1 MATTTTATAEAAE
14 RAGAAAA
21 RRSLTRAHVAIT
33 LRRCAVAV
41 EPVTAA
47 EQGQTFTPTH
57 DAWLL
62 RTAERLGAAAAQRA
76 AIKRA
81 SMSDGAFLFDH
92 YFRSRTA
99 EQLGERVDML
109 VQLARAPAAAAPAA
123 AAPAP
128 LSQRRI
134 MAAWTAKKPRATALV
149 HELTQAEVGKLS
161 AVLRE
166 RQAARDAE
174 IERLTAQAAGLPR
187 QSPGRAREYV
197 DRVYSDEDIHK
208 CPMCRAPNF
217 YSRDACNVLR
227 CFNCRHRFCVRCGG
241 ALAEGEA
248 VHAACGVYE

>member
-1 MATTTTATAEAAE
+1 M
-14 RAGAAAA
+14 
-21 RRSLTRAHVAIT
+21 I
-33 LRRCAVAV
+33 
-41 EPVTAA
+41 
-47 EQGQTFTPTH
+47 
-57 DAWLL
+57 
-62 RTAERLGAAAAQRA
+62 
-76 AIKRA
+76 
-81 SMSDGAFLFDH
+81 DGAFLFDH

-109 VQLARAPAAAAPAA
+109 VEVAKRSRCIEQLAPVPAT

-134 MAAWTAKKPRATALV
+134 AAAWTAKKPRATALV

-174 IERLTAQAAGLPR
+174 IERLTAQAAVLPR
-187 QSPGRAREYV
+187 QSLGARQYV
-197 DRVYSDEDIHK
+197 DRVYSDEDIRSAR
-208 CPMCRAPNF
+208 CVERRI

-241 ALAEGEA
+241 ALAEGQA
-248 VHAACGVYE
+248 VHAACGVYK

>member
-1 MATTTTATAEAAE
+1 
-14 RAGAAAA
+14 
-21 RRSLTRAHVAIT
+21 
-33 LRRCAVAV
+33 
-41 EPVTAA
+41 
-47 EQGQTFTPTH
+47 
-57 DAWLL
+57 
-62 RTAERLGAAAAQRA
+62 
-76 AIKRA
+76 
-81 SMSDGAFLFDH
+81 MSDGAFLFDH

-109 VQLARAPAAAAPAA
+109 VEVAKRSRCTAAPAT

-134 MAAWTAKKPRATALV
+134 AAAWTAKKPRATALV

-174 IERLTAQAAGLPR
+174 IERLTAQAAVLPR

-241 ALAEGEA
+241 ALAEGQA
-248 VHAACGVYE
+248 VHAACGVYK